1 MQEIRA
7 GTTDLILSL
16 RYVKVKYT
24 ILIFIVIAAGLVS
37 RKIHVIPLW
46 IGDLL
51 WALMVYLIVRVLLIT
66 SPIKNIAIISLLFS
80 FGIEFSQLYQA
91 PWISQIRQTL
101 PGKLVLGQGFLW
113 GDLVAYIGGVAIGVL
128 LESGLQVMRP
138 KQHK

>member
-1 MQEIRA
+1 M
-7 GTTDLILSL
+7 L
-16 RYVKVKYT
+16 RLKYT

>member
-1 MQEIRA
+1 M
-7 GTTDLILSL
+7 L
-16 RYVKVKYT
+16 RLKYT

-66 SPIKNIAIISLLFS
+66 SPIKNIAIISLLFC